1 LDTFVL
7 LLFTF
12 AFLLLPFYFNIAHQY
27 CIDPM
32 VAALVSL
39 LPVVFFLTGLYLL
52 DSFKLVARKWLI
64 YSFAWGIVGAQLAWV
79 VNTAVNQVTALDYQQ
94 FIRYVSPVTEELIK
108 ASFIIFLISKRRIG
122 FTIDAAIYG
131 FAVGAG
137 FALAENLHLLFGAGT
152 DQSLMVWVLRG
163 FGTSVMH
170 GGGSALFAIV
180 VIAGIQREVHP
191 AVAAIPGLVI
201 AVILHSAYNH
211 FLLDLYLQTMLI
223 FILFPLI
230 FGITFYRA
238 GQLLRDW
245 MEIELATEVRLLGMI
260 KRGELAGDRAGKYLL
275 SLKHHCS
282 PEMILDIYCYL
293 TLHLELSLLVKRN
306 ILLKEAGIQLFERQD
321 VSDKL
326 KEFSTLRRRIGV
338 TGILALQP
346 LLKMRHREFWKIN
359 QL

>member
-1 LDTFVL
+1 
-7 LLFTF
+7 
-12 AFLLLPFYFNIAHQY
+12 
-27 CIDPM
+27 M
-32 VAALVSL
+32 VAALVSF
-39 LPVVFFLTGLYLL
+39 LPAVLFLAGLYLL

-64 YSFAWGIVGAQLAWV
+64 YSFAWGIVGAQVAWI
-79 VNTAVNQVTALDYQQ
+79 VNTTVNQATAFDYQQ

-108 ASFIIFLISKRRIG
+108 ALFIIFLIRKRHIG

-137 FALAENLHLLFGAGT
+137 FALAENLHLIFGAGT
-152 DQSLMVWVLRG
+152 DQGLMVWVLRG
-163 FGTSVMH
+163 FGTSMMH
-170 GGGSALFAIV
+170 GGGCALFAIV
-180 VIAGIQREVHP
+180 MIAGIQRDIHP
-191 AVAAIPGLVI
+191 AVAVIPGLVI
-201 AVILHSAYNH
+201 AIMLHSAFNH

-238 GQLLRDW
+238 GQLLRAW

-260 KRGELAGDRAGKYLL
+260 KRGELADDKAGKYLL
-275 SLKHHCS
+275 SLKHQCS

-306 ILLKEAGIQLFERQD
+306 ILLKEAGIQWMETQD

-326 KEFSTLRRRIGV
+326 KEFSALRRRIGV
-338 TGILALQP
+338 TGMLALQP
-346 LLKMRHREFWKIN
+346 LLKMKYRELWKIT
-359 QL
+359 QLES